1 MSPWARLVVTR
12 VCTLR
17 LSRRVRHP
25 AAPQAVCLMTRVIE
39 HGDPTRSTS
48 TGSLHRSVYCL
59 STASQWAGQSPEAQ
73 PACHCSQLVS
83 HMWACLA
90 WHIRFEPSRQLTM
103 SLILGRRAQ
112 NGETITPIHIY
123 YLLTCVVASCGCVS
137 NLRTRSLMSRMRG
150 RFAQGTECVRAT
162 DNSSRHVVSNRQIY
176 LDAHIVSGRLRRDEN
191 EETVLVDDA
200 GDVRV
205 RAGREQRYGSC
216 EEGERRA
223 KRDKRG
229 LVKGQ
234 VEIRRGR
241 GRIRGPDGE
250 EDEARTS
257 LGRNGRCV
265 GVG

>member
-1 MSPWARLVVTR
+1 
-12 VCTLR
+12 
-17 LSRRVRHP
+17 
-25 AAPQAVCLMTRVIE
+25 
-39 HGDPTRSTS
+39 
-48 TGSLHRSVYCL
+48 
-59 STASQWAGQSPEAQ
+59 
-73 PACHCSQLVS
+73 
-83 HMWACLA
+83 
-90 WHIRFEPSRQLTM
+90 
-103 SLILGRRAQ
+103 
-112 NGETITPIHIY
+112 
-123 YLLTCVVASCGCVS
+123 
-137 NLRTRSLMSRMRG
+137 MSRMRG
-150 RFAQGTECVRAT
+150 RFAQGTECVRVT

-176 LDAHIVSGRLRRDEN
+176 LDAHMVSGRLRRDED